1 MARHIGRVIKSV
13 RVERALNTIGRMEK
27 PPSRK
32 GGEYRRS
39 DVHASDPG
47 DACGR
52 RRGEE
57 AYAPVA
63 QWNRA
68 PPSGGG
74 RRRFESGRGHQ
85 RRNAATRMTPFP
97 AGSRIGGDRHGAV
110 AQRQRIPFATGRSRV
125 RIPPAPPDGSSRGAP
140 DKAPVRTDSHH
151 ALEKAMGG
159 TVKAPMAQW

>member
-1 MARHIGRVIKSV
+1 MTELRGIGSGILWPVAGRVIKSV

-74 RRRFESGRGHQ
+74 RRRFKSGRGHVG
-85 RRNAATRMTPFP
+85 THDGPWKTEECWSIP
-97 AGSRIGGDRHGAV
+97 AAV
-110 AQRQRIPFATGRSRV
+110 A
-125 RIPPAPPDGSSRGAP
+125 
-140 DKAPVRTDSHH
+140 H
-151 ALEKAMGG
+151 ARRR
-159 TVKAPMAQW
+159 

>member
-13 RVERALNTIGRMEK
+13 RVERALNTIGWTGK

-39 DVHASDPG
+39 DVHASDPE

-63 QWNRA
+63 QRKERH
-68 PPSGGG
+68 PPEVGV
-74 RRRFESGRGHQ
+74 
-85 RRNAATRMTPFP
+85 
-97 AGSRIGGDRHGAV
+97 AGSNPAEGTSGVIRHISKPTRLRSFADACRID
-110 AQRQRIPFATGRSRV
+110 
-125 RIPPAPPDGSSRGAP
+125 
-140 DKAPVRTDSHH
+140 
-151 ALEKAMGG
+151 
-159 TVKAPMAQW
+159 

>member
-1 MARHIGRVIKSV
+1 MRVQLAVGTSV
-13 RVERALNTIGRMEK
+13 LVVERISQNGRVERTLNTIGRMEK

-63 QWNRA
+63 QRKERH
-68 PPSGGG
+68 PPEVGVAGSNPAGGT
-74 RRRFESGRGHQ
+74 SGR
-85 RRNAATRMTPFP
+85 MTEEIHAPRC
-97 AGSRIGGDRHGAV
+97 SDRVHGRDV
-110 AQRQRIPFATGRSRV
+110 
-125 RIPPAPPDGSSRGAP
+125 
-140 DKAPVRTDSHH
+140 
-151 ALEKAMGG
+151 
-159 TVKAPMAQW
+159 